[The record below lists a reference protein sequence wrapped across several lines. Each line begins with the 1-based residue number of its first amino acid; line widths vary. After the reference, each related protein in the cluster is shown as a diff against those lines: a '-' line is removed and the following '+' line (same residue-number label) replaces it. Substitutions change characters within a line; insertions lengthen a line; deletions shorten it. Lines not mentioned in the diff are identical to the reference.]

1 MPRST
6 RARIE
11 ALLMMVLVGVI
22 AVGLLQGD
30 PTPEDRVQAMG
41 ERIKC
46 PVCQGESIASSPSD
60 TAQAMMDVVAEKVAL
75 GESDEQIIAYFQASY
90 GTGILLDPPF
100 SGKTLLVWL
109 LPVTAAAGG
118 IWMMLSRRRVAA
130 TVGVRS

>member
-1 MPRST
+1 MARST

-11 ALLMMVLVGVI
+11 ALLMVALVGVI
-22 AVGLLQGD
+22 VVGLLIGD
-30 PTPEDRVQAMG
+30 PTPEDRVQAIG

-46 PVCQGESIASSPSD
+46 PVCQGESIATSPSD
-60 TAQAMMDVVAEKVAL
+60 TAQAMMDVVAEKVGL

-109 LPVTAAAGG
+109 LPVPALGGG
-118 IWMMLSRRRVAA
+118 IWMMLARRRVSA
-130 TVGVRS
+130 TVGGRP